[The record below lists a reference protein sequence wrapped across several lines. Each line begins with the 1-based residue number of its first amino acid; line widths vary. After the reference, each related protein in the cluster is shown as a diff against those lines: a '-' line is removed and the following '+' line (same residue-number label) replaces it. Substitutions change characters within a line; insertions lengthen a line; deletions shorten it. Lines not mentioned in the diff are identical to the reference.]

1 MVARARGGVP
11 PAARLHHGLGTALCL
26 FGWHGGG
33 AAAYRDSARAAPHFA
48 EAHFRRGEAL
58 LRCRRYREASLAY
71 REAVRLRP
79 GDLEAH
85 GNLVLSLARGGL
97 GGPAVLALQE
107 MIHRCPGDAELRI
120 LHGTL
125 LRRLHRQAE
134 AIQAFRSA
142 AALRPRV
149 GARRFFLGEA
159 LVGTCEWRSALEAH
173 GQAQRAELARARL
186 PGRCGSKRRPR
197 APLSRSVRS
206 RARLPRA
213 PLLTRPV
220 PVGAIATA
228 MVGPLIRLATMAA
241 AEMHLA
247 VAWFHLGRRPHLA
260 LRSLRQG
267 LKLRGGARGLRPTA
281 RAGVTLGLVAAV
293 ALATGAR
300 VRAEETVEARNAAR
314 QCTAAVREE
323 RVTACRHALE
333 LGLAAPRK
341 AIVLGV
347 LARQLANLERWPE
360 AVDAYRALVTESPN
374 DADARFRLGEAL
386 LRGVGQ
392 AEEAVKVLREAI
404 DLGAGAPAY
413 GALGSALN
421 LLGRHTEALAAF
433 QEAERLEPDFF
444 QYRPAAR
451 EIRDA
456 SRRGERWPPDLE
468 PGRSDSDAEP
478 PQPPR

>member
-1 MVARARGGVP
+1 V
-11 PAARLHHGLGTALCL
+11 LCL

-33 AAAYRDSARAAPHFA
+33 AAAFRDAARVAPHFA
-48 EAHFRRGEAL
+48 EAHFGRGEAL
-58 LRCRRYREASLAY
+58 LRCGRYREASLAY

-97 GGPAVLALQE
+97 GGPAVLALRE

-120 LHGTL
+120 LQGTL

-142 AALRPRV
+142 AGLCPRA
-149 GARRFFLGEA
+149 GGRRFFLGEA
-159 LVGTCEWRSALEAH
+159 LVGAREWRSALEAH
-173 GQAQRAELARARL
+173 GQAQRAELDRARS
-186 PGRCGSKRRPR
+186 RAVRRPR
-197 APLSRSVRS
+197 APLRRRVPL
-206 RARLPRA
+206 RARPRT
-213 PLLTRPV
+213 PLLQRPV
-220 PVGAIATA
+220 PVGPIVGA
-228 MVGPLIRLATMAA
+228 MADPLVRLARWVT

-247 VAWFHLGRRPHLA
+247 VAWFHLGHRPHLA

-267 LKLRGGARGLRPTA
+267 LRLRGGGRGQRRPA
-281 RAGVTLGLVAAV
+281 RAGATLGLVAALL
-293 ALATGAR
+293 LAAGAR
-300 VRAEETVEARNAAR
+300 ARAEETVEARNAAR

-323 RVTACRHALE
+323 RVTTCRHALE

-360 AVDAYRALVTESPN
+360 AVEVYRELVTESPD
-374 DADARFRLGEAL
+374 DADARLRLGEAL
-386 LRGVGQ
+386 LRGVGRT
-392 AEEAVKVLREAI
+392 EEAVQVLHEAI
-404 DLGAGAPAY
+404 DLGADAPAY
-413 GALGSALN
+413 GTLGAALN

-433 QEAERLEPDFF
+433 EEAERLEPDFF
-444 QYRPAAR
+444 EYRPAAR

-468 PGRSDSDAEP
+468 P

>member
-1 MVARARGGVP
+1 V
-11 PAARLHHGLGTALCL
+11 LCL
-26 FGWHGGG
+26 LGWHRGG
-33 AAAYRDSARAAPHFA
+33 AAAYHDAARAAPQLA

-58 LRCRRYREASLAY
+58 LRCRRYREAGLAY

-85 GNLVLSLARGGL
+85 GNLVLALARGGL
-97 GGPAVLALQE
+97 GGPAVLALRE
-107 MIHRCPGDAELRI
+107 MIHRCPGDAELRV
-120 LHGTL
+120 LQGAL

-142 AALRPRV
+142 ATLRPRA

-159 LVGTCEWRSALEAH
+159 LLGAREWRSALEAH
-173 GQAQRAELARARL
+173 DQAQRAEAE
-186 PGRCGSKRRPR
+186 
-197 APLSRSVRS
+197 RS
-206 RARLPRA
+206 RVAGRSASRRLPRTLLRRSVPRSA
-213 PLLTRPV
+213 RAPRTPLLHRQV
-220 PVGAIATA
+220 PVGAIAREMA
-228 MVGPLIRLATMAA
+228 APLVRLATRVA
-241 AEMHLA
+241 AEAHLV
-247 VAWFHLGRRPHLA
+247 VAWFYLGHRPHLA

-267 LKLRGGARGLRPTA
+267 LKLREGSRGLHPAARGLRPAA
-281 RAGVTLGLVAAV
+281 RAGLTLGL
-293 ALATGAR
+293 LATVGLAPGAR
-300 VRAEETVEARNAAR
+300 AGAEETVEARNAAR

-323 RVTACRHALE
+323 RVTTCRHALE

-360 AVDAYRALVTESPN
+360 AVEVYRALVTESPD
-374 DADARFRLGEAL
+374 DADARLRLGEAL
-386 LRGVGQ
+386 LRGVGR
-392 AEEAVKVLREAI
+392 AEEAVEVLGKAI

-413 GALGSALN
+413 GALGAALN
-421 LLGRHTEALAAF
+421 LLGRHTEALLAF

-444 QYRPAAR
+444 EYRPAAR

-456 SRRGERWPPDLE
+456 SKRGERWPPDLE
-468 PGRSDSDAEP
+468 P